1 MRPLSHP
8 LSGFEL
14 VAVAYFAGLA
24 SAAAVAAV
32 PARRRLTVSLAAL
45 AVAAFVWLISTTANA
60 ALRAWAPHA
69 YLIAGYWLP
78 ALLTPRVVPPTRFE
92 RWLVRADAAL
102 RPRLPPVPGVLT
114 HVAEFAYLMCYPL
127 VPALF
132 LVMWIAGTRQ
142 DIDRFWIAV
151 LAAGYASYATLPWL
165 ISRPPRL
172 ALDSAVLPTALG
184 AVNVFVL
191 TRVSHQ
197 LNTFPSGHV
206 AIACAAAM
214 MVASVSPLAGA
225 LGATAAA
232 AIAVGAAAGGYH
244 YVVDVLLGIVVGIV
258 AGTLALGG
266 P

>member
-1 MRPLSHP
+1 M
-8 LSGFEL
+8 
-14 VAVAYFAGLA
+14 YFAGFA
-24 SAAAVAAV
+24 VAAGVAAV
-32 PARRRLTVSLAAL
+32 PARRRLRVSLIAL
-45 AVAAFVWLISTTANA
+45 GVAVSVWLVSRTGSV
-60 ALRAWAPHA
+60 ALRAWMPHA
-69 YLIAGYWLP
+69 YLVAGYWLP

-92 RWLVRADAAL
+92 RWLARADAAL
-102 RPRLPPVPGVLT
+102 RPRLPRVPGVLT
-114 HVAEFAYLMCYPL
+114 HIAELAYLMCYPL

-132 LVMWIAGTRQ
+132 LVVWIAGTPQ
-142 DIDRFWIAV
+142 DVDRFWVAV

-165 ISRPPRL
+165 LSRPPRL
-172 ALDSAVLPTALG
+172 AVRAAVLPTALG

-214 MVASVSPLAGA
+214 MVASVSPFAGA

-244 YVVDVLLGIVVGIV
+244 YVVDVLLGMVVGII
-258 AGTLALGG
+258 AAALALGG